1 MSRAEVL
8 LDTQP
13 DSTFALLDSMKD
25 ETDDLSK
32 SLRMR
37 YHLLYAQAMNKTYH
51 SLSGRDSV
59 LQEVVDYYNWWGNAN
74 ECMIANYMLGCVYR
88 DEGNA
93 PLALKYYRDATEK
106 ADTASADCDY
116 RILCRIYGQIA
127 DLFHTQRAPRL
138 QLEAQH
144 KAVDYAWKAKDTIA
158 ATIFYGNLCIPY
170 HMLNMMD
177 SALYYSQKAA
187 IMFKSIDRK
196 DLAAGLLPI
205 DISVYLRNQDYNS
218 IKSAIAEYE
227 RNSNFFDQSGN
238 IRKGKEIYYY
248 YKGSYYEG
256 IGKLDSAEIYYRKA
270 LQSHPNLNAKEAV
283 CKGLLSLYQQ
293 LGNAD
298 SIAKYSEL
306 YCQANDSASF
316 AHSADE
322 ITRMHSI
329 YNYDAS
335 NRKAILHERK
345 ANTYRIL
352 LSLIVLMMVL
362 AGYMVYRFIKR
373 QKQLRIRE
381 LIEANTAYTTL
392 LDQYVQTLED
402 LNSAKHGFDNYR
414 TDKEKAIQELQK
426 ALSLYQE
433 ETNQQKRWDASQA
446 MLHDAIVIRMHK
458 MAGTACKA
466 SEEEWRS
473 LNKLALNN
481 LGVFLDR
488 ICDEKANLT
497 ENEIRVC
504 ILSRLQFISSEM
516 AVLLGLSKQ
525 RITNIKANANKKLFN
540 RAGAQTL
547 DTNIN
552 KLAGDLN
559 DS

>member
-1 MSRAEVL
+1 MPRRYFRSTEKINEFILFFTHLIVPLHSMKRLSYIVCTLCGLLLFSCGQQAARRELSRAEVL

-13 DSTFALLDSMKD
+13 DSAFALLDSMKD

-59 LQEVVDYYNWWGNAN
+59 LQEVVDYYDWWGNAN
-74 ECMIANYMLGCVYR
+74 ECMTANYMLGSVYR
-88 DEGNA
+88 DEGNT

-127 DLFHTQRAPRL
+127 DLFNVQRAPRL

-144 KAVDYAWKAKDTIA
+144 KAVDYAWKAKDTVA
-158 ATIFYGNLCIPY
+158 ATIFYGNLCLPY

-256 IGKLDSAEIYYRKA
+256 IGKLDSAELYYRKT

-293 LGNAD
+293 LGNVD
-298 SIAKYSEL
+298 SISKYSEL
-306 YCQANDSASF
+306 YCQTNDSASF

-335 NRKAILHERK
+335 ERKAILHERK

-352 LSLIVLMMVL
+352 LSLINL
-362 AGYMVYRFIKR
+362 ARFMSLSLSFFDDGISR
-373 QKQLRIRE
+373 LHGLSFHQ
-381 LIEANTAYTTL
+381 TT
-392 LDQYVQTLED
+392 
-402 LNSAKHGFDNYR
+402 
-414 TDKEKAIQELQK
+414 KAI
-426 ALSLYQE
+426 
-433 ETNQQKRWDASQA
+433 
-446 MLHDAIVIRMHK
+446 
-458 MAGTACKA
+458 
-466 SEEEWRS
+466 
-473 LNKLALNN
+473 
-481 LGVFLDR
+481 
-488 ICDEKANLT
+488 
-497 ENEIRVC
+497 ENTGIDK
-504 ILSRLQFISSEM
+504 
-516 AVLLGLSKQ
+516 G
-525 RITNIKANANKKLFN
+525 
-540 RAGAQTL
+540 
-547 DTNIN
+547 
-552 KLAGDLN
+552 
-559 DS
+559 